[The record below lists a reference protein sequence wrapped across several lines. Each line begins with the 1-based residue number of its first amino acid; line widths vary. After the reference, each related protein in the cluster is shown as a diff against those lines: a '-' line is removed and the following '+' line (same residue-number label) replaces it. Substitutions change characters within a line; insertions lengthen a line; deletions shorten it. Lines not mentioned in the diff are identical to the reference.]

1 MALAVAILL
10 AIYVL
15 PSPWNWAAVVVGG
28 TIEVAESLFWIW
40 LSRRR
45 RPAVGTEALI
55 GVQARVVSACR
66 PFGRVKLDGELWT
79 ARCDGGA
86 ETGDLVHVESVEGLT
101 LVVSVSE

>member
-10 AIYVL
+10 AIFVL

-28 TIEVAESLFWIW
+28 TIEVAESFFWIW

-45 RPAVGTEALI
+45 RPGVGTETLI
-55 GVQARVVSACR
+55 GARAHVVSPCR
-66 PFGRVKLDGELWT
+66 PLGQVKVEGELWS

-86 ETGDLVHVESVEGLT
+86 EVGDLVRVESVEGLT
-101 LVVSVSE
+101 LVVS